1 MLQQLLNPVTL
12 KHIGT
17 VHPAL
22 CEAAHNL
29 AAAVHEEQAAAGR
42 SGGSAAA
49 DKRAAGSSSGGSYFL
64 DDMSDEEMEEE
75 EQQQQ
80 QAGTSR
86 MPRHGFSITPEQV
99 PHKIKKI
106 TIITIG
112 SSTLFKNLVLDLE
125 IFN

>member
-1 MLQQLLNPVTL
+1 LIPQRPELLQQLLNPETL

-49 DKRAAGSSSGGSYFL
+49 DKRAAGSSSGGGGSYFL

-80 QAGTSR
+80 QAGASR

-99 PHKIKKI
+99 PQKRKKI
-106 TIITIG
+106 Q
-112 SSTLFKNLVLDLE
+112 SLPSD
-125 IFN
+125 

>member
-1 MLQQLLNPVTL
+1 LLQQLLNPETL

-49 DKRAAGSSSGGSYFL
+49 DKRAAGSSSGGGSYFL

-75 EQQQQ
+75 EQQQH
-80 QAGTSR
+80 QAGAGR

-99 PHKIKKI
+99 QHRRKKLP
-106 TIITIG
+106 
-112 SSTLFKNLVLDLE
+112 SLPSDQVH
-125 IFN
+125 

>member
-1 MLQQLLNPVTL
+1 MVTVRLSTFHPAHEAFNSLSLIPQRPELLQQLLNPETL

-80 QAGTSR
+80 QQTGASR

-99 PHKIKKI
+99 A
-106 TIITIG
+106 
-112 SSTLFKNLVLDLE
+112 
-125 IFN
+125 